1 MPRGPRS
8 KKINPSEESIKAKL
22 GTLLEENN
30 EERRREN
37 KRINL
42 KILFAGRRILH

>member
-30 EERRREN
+30 EER
-37 KRINL
+37 NL